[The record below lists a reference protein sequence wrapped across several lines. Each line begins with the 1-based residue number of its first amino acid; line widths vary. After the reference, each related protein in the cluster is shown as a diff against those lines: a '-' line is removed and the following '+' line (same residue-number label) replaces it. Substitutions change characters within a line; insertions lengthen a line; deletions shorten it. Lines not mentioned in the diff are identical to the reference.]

1 MQRMLTLFPPVW
13 GVDDKP
19 ESNGSNGAMWAYY
32 WKGHPFA
39 AAIAAQEV
47 REVRYKMRL
56 TLPGLL
62 LPGLLCF
69 LLGPVALLA
78 MPLGLL
84 AASLLCLRP
93 SFRRKLEI
101 LGQSVECVVRRDYY
115 GTDLDTAV
123 FDAADQLAR
132 YKQFDGWMYL
142 DIHAALVSA
151 IPSAEKWAASHK
163 ALIERAL

>member
-1 MQRMLTLFPPVW
+1 MLTLFPPVW

-19 ESNGSNGAMWAYY
+19 ESNGSNGALWAYY
-32 WKGHPFA
+32 WKGHEYR

-47 REVRYKMRL
+47 REVRHKMRL
-56 TLPGLL
+56 TVPGLL

-69 LLGPVALLA
+69 LAGPVALLA

-84 AASLLCLRP
+84 IASLFCMRA
-93 SFRRKLEI
+93 SFRRDLEI

-115 GTDLDTAV
+115 GTALGAALDE
-123 FDAADQLAR
+123 AAAQLSR
-132 YKQFDGWMYL
+132 YKQFDGWKAGTIRL
-142 DIHAALVSA
+142 GLVAS